1 MKRFIAL
8 LLVAVMALSL
18 FAACGET
25 NTPPAS
31 NPPAQDPAP
40 SQGGEENKDP
50 VDPLTGWI
58 FEDDLNM
65 SGEVNFW
72 IPFKGSQG
80 MDAMIAEF
88 NKSYPNIK
96 VKLNP
101 YNNNSDGNMAVN
113 TAILAGEVD
122 VLASFGLSNTYNRW
136 ANDLFIDITDKVA
149 EEGIDLMTNWGY
161 DCYTYEDSIYTFP
174 CGGQCTYVAINMTA
188 WEEAGLGELPTEWTW
203 DEYMEACRKMTK
215 LNDDGTVAVYGGSD
229 YHSTNYFLFPYVQV
243 NGGDM
248 YYNADGSASAY
259 SDPLALK
266 GLQRELKAELEEKIW
281 YPKYSYRSDNIQ
293 AQMTFC
299 QGITASTIIGNVT
312 RFLSDTET
320 YPDVNW
326 ITGFAPY
333 PVEEKGQTN
342 YVAGVT
348 PFSHAGIAT
357 NCQDEA
363 AAWAFVKWYASYG
376 VKYLSAAG
384 HAPGWKGTDTSN
396 LVEVVFGSEEEAKK
410 WIDVDSYLNVFAR
423 SDLPAYA
430 EVTLTAY
437 SDVSGAHKDPFMQA
451 IAGEMSAEDCLKQAA
466 EEADQAISDAK

>member
-8 LLVAVMALSL
+8 LLVAIMALSL

-96 VKLNP
+96 VNLNP

-136 ANDLFIDITDKVA
+136 ENDLFIDITDKVA
-149 EEGIDLMTNWGY
+149 EEGIDLLTNWGW

-174 CGGQCTYVAINMTA
+174 CGGLSVYVAINMTA

-203 DEYMEACRKMTK
+203 NEYLDACRKMTK

-229 YHSTNYFLFPYVQV
+229 YHSTNYFTYPYAQIH
-243 NGGDM
+243 GKDS
-248 YYNADGSASAY
+248 YYNVDGKAVY
-259 SDPLALK
+259 DDPIVVNSLD
-266 GLQRELKAELEEKIW
+266 RELKAELEEKIW

-293 AQMTFC
+293 AQQTFC
-299 QGITASTIIGNVT
+299 QGITASTIIPNVT
-312 RFLSDTET
+312 RFLHDTET

-342 YVAGVT
+342 YMSGVT

-363 AAWAFVKWYASYG
+363 AAWAFLKWYASYG
-376 VKYLSAAG
+376 VKYLIAAG
-384 HAPGWKGTDTSN
+384 HQPNWKGTDVSSLTN
-396 LVEVVFGSEEEAKK
+396 VIYGTEEEAAK
-410 WIDVDSYLNVFAR
+410 WIDIDSFKAVVGRA
-423 SDLPAYA
+423 DLPSYA
-430 EVTLTAY
+430 ETTLTAY
-437 SDVSGAHKDPFMQA
+437 GDVSGAHKDPVMQA
-451 IAGEMSAEDCLKQAA
+451 IAGEMSAVDAMAAAAKDANEAIEDAQ
-466 EEADQAISDAK
+466 